1 MILSDVR
8 EALSKVRRFVT
19 SKSAFFNA
27 FIQESLRFSSCLY
40 LYLIWI
46 CTLRH
51 VFENPKEAVEYLKSH
66 PFFKEFVSSPSTD
79 AYIDALCNSL
89 QSICIGSPVKQSI
102 EKCWLSEML
111 LGKGSSDE
119 ETAHEETPRKKS
131 RVTWGSELE
140 DDPLPETS
148 SMTVAE
154 VLGRASSSKKKYR
167 ARAKLYSEPEDDA
180 LPTAPT
186 MTVEEVADIAS
197 PPKKKRKQKKA
208 KKD

>member
-1 MILSDVR
+1 
-8 EALSKVRRFVT
+8 
-19 SKSAFFNA
+19 
-27 FIQESLRFSSCLY
+27 
-40 LYLIWI
+40 
-46 CTLRH
+46 
-51 VFENPKEAVEYLKSH
+51 
-66 PFFKEFVSSPSTD
+66 
-79 AYIDALCNSL
+79 
-89 QSICIGSPVKQSI
+89 
-102 EKCWLSEML
+102 ML
-111 LGKGSSDE
+111 LGKGSSDKG
-119 ETAHEETPRKKS
+119 TAHEETPRKKL
-131 RVTWGSELE
+131 RFIWGSELQ

-186 MTVEEVADIAS
+186 MTVEEVADIGS